1 MFAALLIW
9 RLGEA
14 SRRPGHRILLAAFGL
29 TACWAWLSAV
39 TPGEALVG
47 FAESARNLVWVG
59 LLYSLSAASD
69 ERQRGVRLVYGA
81 VAAVIGMQVIADS
94 LAFFVPSS
102 AILQTSLTLRI
113 TTAAGALVLVH
124 NLYGQAA
131 PASRSSIRLAML
143 GLALIWI
150 YDLNLYT
157 VAYLAS
163 SSVSRLAEWRG
174 LA

>member
-1 MFAALLIW
+1 MKRGETALLIW

-113 TTAAGALVLVH
+113 TTAAGASQTRGAATRSTCAAGHPTLPSVH
-124 NLYGQAA
+124 
-131 PASRSSIRLAML
+131 RSPPRA
-143 GLALIWI
+143 
-150 YDLNLYT
+150 
-157 VAYLAS
+157 V
-163 SSVSRLAEWRG
+163 
-174 LA
+174 